1 MAGQSFHENLC
12 VICRDELSDSQS
24 EALTCSHVFHTVCLH
39 KYAEVQGCPMHLL
52 ACPICKTAA
61 QQPSAEMDSLD
72 LQGANWPPATGLQS
86 SGGAPTIIELSDME
100 ALEDGE
106 PMEAWEVAQAQAEQ
120 AVVQPPD
127 AAEQAG
133 GQPSAAAEDAAE
145 QPLAAAGPTPA
156 VQPSADTEH
165 ADGQPPAAAGPTPA
179 GQPRAAARWALPTL
193 AGQPPAA
200 AGQPPAAAGPT
211 TALLRSKAAVRDVG
225 LFPDPVLTCSTCGG
239 FATLSKMRLASKGSG
254 TWECRTCMTKTSTLR
269 REFGKWP
276 ISQFSYMSTA
286 EKQAFMGDIAD
297 KNISQI
303 RAILETKFTKRSQ
316 HGTYYD
322 HNGEFLPLSVWEKRG
337 YDPEAIKTLT
347 PNSDK
352 RVHPILG
359 ETYRV
364 VLIKTGQSGYE
375 GTENAEEMSKR
386 PKNALKSI
394 GLEAPEA
401 TPASSAAASS
411 ADGPKLSDDG
421 TTSSNSGSSS
431 SSSEKKKKN
440 KKKDKKSK
448 RSKKQ
453 IKKEKKKNEEAKVA
467 AKAAALSSKAA
478 AKNKD
483 KVDKLANSVITKCA
497 PVTVSL
503 QSQLSGASSALLPAL
518 IVADAKTKLDALQGL
533 VNRAQLIVN
542 DDPSEPELG
551 IAKIQA
557 LLIKRFF
564 CIFSI

>member
-1 MAGQSFHENLC
+1 
-12 VICRDELSDSQS
+12 
-24 EALTCSHVFHTVCLH
+24 
-39 KYAEVQGCPMHLL
+39 MHLL

-72 LQGANWPPATGLQS
+72 LQGANWPPATGLLS

-133 GQPSAAAEDAAE
+133 GQPSAAAEEAGE
-145 QPLAAAGPTPA
+145 QPPAAAGPTPA

-179 GQPRAAARWALPTL
+179 GQPRAAAQWGLPTL

-211 TALLRSKAAVRDVG
+211 TALQVRSNAAVRDVG

-254 TWECRTCMTKTSTLR
+254 TWECRTCMVKTSTLR

-276 ISQFSYMSTA
+276 ISQFSAMSIE

-297 KNISQI
+297 KNLSQI
-303 RAILETKFTKRSQ
+303 RAILETKFRKLSQ

-359 ETYRV
+359 DTYRV
-364 VLIKTGQSGYE
+364 VLIKTGQKGYE

-386 PKNALKSI
+386 PKNALQDI
-394 GLEAPEA
+394 GLVAPQA

-411 ADGPKLSDDG
+411 ANGPKLSDDG
-421 TTSSNSGSSS
+421 TTNSNSSSSS
-431 SSSEKKKKN
+431 SSSEKKKKK

-453 IKKEKKKNEEAKVA
+453 IKKEKKKNAEAKAA
-467 AKAAALSSKAA
+467 AKAVALSSKAA
-478 AKNKD
+478 AKAKD
-483 KVDKLANSVITKCA
+483 KADKLANSVISKCE
-497 PVTVSL
+497 PVAVF
-503 QSQLSGASSALLPAL
+503 AKPAL
-518 IVADAKTKLDALQGL
+518 RRI
-533 VNRAQLIVN
+533 ISS
-542 DDPSEPELG
+542 PSCSCSHRRQD
-551 IAKIQA
+551 QA
-557 LLIKRFF
+557 G
-564 CIFSI
+564 CPSGSS